1 MWIPPRQRR
10 GFLSHCGLKFL
21 KNKNKKRDNRRKV
34 NINSNTWALKWM
46 LGYRTVFCCRERFYP
61 LIRNQAGSSS
71 NNGRDADFFMQNVW
85 FYRKVLVESRTRLW
99 AGKIP
104 CGKYIYA
111 SETRHQDHLRIPN
124 RFSCLRL
131 LSDCVLL
138 FRRIPDRG
146 TSALLLTH
154 ILYSFINKLAFIE
167 EGKKRRG
174 KGKRKTQGSISVYM
188 GMGCLSSTLTRS

>member
-85 FYRKVLVESRTRLW
+85 FYRKCSSKVGHGFERAKSHVENIYTPVKRVIKTTCGFLIVSVVFGCYRIVFCCSEESPIGALQLCCWRTY
-99 AGKIP
+99 
-104 CGKYIYA
+104 C
-111 SETRHQDHLRIPN
+111 
-124 RFSCLRL
+124 
-131 LSDCVLL
+131 
-138 FRRIPDRG
+138 
-146 TSALLLTH
+146 TH
-154 ILYSFINKLAFIE
+154 S
-167 EGKKRRG
+167 
-174 KGKRKTQGSISVYM
+174 
-188 GMGCLSSTLTRS
+188 